1 MFCYSSTNPLFWY
14 YLHCTGYI
22 NPYTILVVQILHS
35 EEQGQP
41 LLEDVILSLINRQF
55 FGGAQHPL
63 EIRQL
68 CSMELL
74 AHPVQSV
81 LWTWWNFQV
90 EDQVTWGFW
99 KMLVALKDTEVFV
112 LWVDSW

>member
-22 NPYTILVVQILHS
+22 NPYTILVVLILHS

-41 LLEDVILSLINRQF
+41 LLETVEDVILSLIIRQL
-55 FGGAQHPL
+55 FGGAQHAL

-68 CSMELL
+68 CSIELL

-81 LWTWWNFQV
+81 PWTWWNLQV
-90 EDQVTWGFW
+90 ED
-99 KMLVALKDTEVFV
+99 
-112 LWVDSW
+112 